1 MIKMVKNKSMKQNRL
16 GNLPA
21 RSAGKRKK
29 TMSKPVAHTEPAVVA
44 SVPKDLTPEL
54 KAIRARLVGM
64 LDQTRQDIEHEVRG
78 AGERDPAHIIEISD
92 MATDALEGDLALRIA
107 ESETAEAGE
116 IQRAIEKIDEGNY
129 ETCDVCEKPI
139 GQERHEFLPYVT
151 MCINCQELAE
161 IRKRKEGDQVEDLS
175 EGTEGE
181 GEEPDADAAAELSKT
196 RTGPSWQE
204 N

>member
-1 MIKMVKNKSMKQNRL
+1 MIKMVKNKSIKQTRL
-16 GNLPA
+16 GNLQA

-29 TMSKPVAHTEPAVVA
+29 IMSKPAARHAEPVAVA
-44 SVPKDLTPEL
+44 SVRKNLTPEM
-54 KAIRARLVGM
+54 KAIRTRLAGL

-78 AGERDPAHIIEISD
+78 ASERDAAHIIEISD

-116 IQRAIEKIDEGNY
+116 IERAIEKIDEGSY
-129 ETCDVCEKPI
+129 ESCDVCEKPI
-139 GQERHEFLPYVT
+139 GKERHEFLPYVT

-161 IRKRKEGDQVEDLS
+161 IRKSKEGDQVEDLS
-175 EGTEGE
+175 QGAE
-181 GEEPDADAAAELSKT
+181 GEEPDADAAAEVSKT
-196 RTGPSWQE
+196 AGGKGWQE